1 MLLNTHLGTQAH
13 DVARLNP
20 NALAYVGDSVLE
32 LYWRLKF
39 VWPPGRLVDQQRR
52 VVDLVRAETQAK
64 FLAWLLS
71 ASERNVSFV
80 LRDREVSWVKRGRNA
95 VSRRGPM
102 RLKVSVYQDASGL
115 ECLVGYLYLTDHE
128 RCHELLDTMYNVSRS
143 LLPPNR

>member
-1 MLLNTHLGTQAH
+1 MMLLYTPQAH

-52 VVDLVRAETQAK
+52 VVDLVRAETQAR
-64 FLAWLLS
+64 FLTWLLS

-80 LRDREVSWVKRGRNA
+80 LRDREVSWIKRGRNA

-115 ECLVGYLYLTDHE
+115 ECLVGYLYLTDNE
-128 RCHELLDTMYNVSRS
+128 RCHELLDTMYNVSS
-143 LLPPNR
+143 TLLPPDR